1 MRVACY
7 NSRSK
12 GIATNSLVYTEY
24 SNEVL
29 SYIVLHKDLLKES
42 NPKMMIRQV
51 DKEEVRIALE
61 VLDRTVD
68 VHKRVQYVLMLYRTW
83 DPTLVEM
90 WRILA

>member
-1 MRVACY
+1 
-7 NSRSK
+7 
-12 GIATNSLVYTEY
+12 
-24 SNEVL
+24 
-29 SYIVLHKDLLKES
+29 
-42 NPKMMIRQV
+42 MMIRQV